1 MIVKK
6 EVNYDLECKNPPIIE
21 IGSHE
26 LNVESFSLEISL
38 YQNYKKL
45 EFGNGDTVTAALVSG
60 GILIDSDRECTIA
73 DNKVTLDITNKK
85 NETATVRAGRMLIE
99 LSITTST
106 NEVYV
111 LPTAFVVRVEKSIL
125 DDAVVTENSVG
136 SVADAVKQ
144 INDASG
150 EYESLSARLL
160 ADYNAIT
167 LALASKLNDASGSVK
182 TANLD
187 SGSVT
192 TGKLAGLAVTAAKIA
207 NNTITA
213 DKLTNE
219 LRSQLPTITVWSYE
233 TSQANNFT
241 VPTNYEGKLG
251 DIVVVST
258 GSGSGGRI
266 FMLKQIVS
274 AYGTSTYFWDDVTN
288 LDDNEVTTA
297 KINGGAVTTV
307 KIADGAVTT
316 AKIYSGAVTEA
327 KLSADFKNV
336 TPKIKVWSYETS
348 QTNNFTVPSTYEGKI
363 GDIVVVTTGTGTGGK
378 MFVCARIISAY
389 GSSQYYW
396 EEITLVSRV
405 SALESTVGS
414 IDSVLQAI
422 IDGGA
427 SNE

>member
-6 EVNYDLECKNPPIIE
+6 EVNYDLECKFPPIIE

-45 EFGNGDTVTAALVSG
+45 EFDEGDTVTAALVSG
-60 GILIDSDRECTIA
+60 GMLIDSDRECTTD

-99 LSITTST
+99 LSIKTST
-106 NEVYV
+106 GEVYV
-111 LPTAFVVRVEKSIL
+111 LPTAFVVRVGKSIL
-125 DDAVVTENSVG
+125 DDAVVTEDSVG

-167 LALASKLNDASGSVK
+167 LALASKLNNSNGSVK
-182 TANLD
+182 TTNLA
-187 SGSVT
+187 SG
-192 TGKLAGLAVTAAKIA
+192 AVTEAKLSSDFK
-207 NNTITA
+207 NVTP
-213 DKLTNE
+213 K
-219 LRSQLPTITVWSYE
+219 ITVWSYE
-233 TSQANNFT
+233 TSQANGFT

-266 FMLKQIVS
+266 FLLKQIVS
-274 AYGTSTYFWDDVTN
+274 AYGTSTYFWDDVTT
-288 LDDNEVTTA
+288 LDDNEVTTT

-327 KLSADFKNV
+327 KLSSDFKNV
-336 TPKIKVWSYETS
+336 TPKITVWSYETS

-363 GDIVVVTTGTGTGGK
+363 GDIVVVTAGTGSGGK
-378 MFVCARIISAY
+378 MFVCARIVSAY
-389 GSSQYYW
+389 GGSQYYW

-405 SALESTVGS
+405 TALESTVGA
-414 IDSVLQAI
+414 IDSALQAI

>member
-26 LNVESFSLEISL
+26 LNIESFSLEISL

-45 EFGNGDTVTAALVSG
+45 EFDSGDTVTAALVSG
-60 GILIDSDRECTIA
+60 GILIDSERECTID
-73 DNKVTLDITNKK
+73 DNKVALDITNKK

-99 LSITTST
+99 LSIKTST

-111 LPTAFVVRVEKSIL
+111 LPTAFIVRVEKSIL
-125 DDAVVTENSVG
+125 DDAVVTEDSVG

-167 LALASKLNDASGSVK
+167 LALANKLDNASGSVK
-182 TANLD
+182 TTNLD

-213 DKLTNE
+213 DKLTDE
-219 LRSQLPTITVWSYE
+219 LRRQLPTITVWSYE
-233 TSQANNFT
+233 TSRANSFT
-241 VPTNYEGKLG
+241 VPTN
-251 DIVVVST
+251 
-258 GSGSGGRI
+258 
-266 FMLKQIVS
+266 
-274 AYGTSTYFWDDVTN
+274 
-288 LDDNEVTTA
+288 
-297 KINGGAVTTV
+297 
-307 KIADGAVTT
+307 
-316 AKIYSGAVTEA
+316 
-327 KLSADFKNV
+327 
-336 TPKIKVWSYETS
+336 
-348 QTNNFTVPSTYEGKI
+348 YEGKI
-363 GDIVVVTTGTGTGGK
+363 GDIVVVTAGTGSGGK
-378 MFVCARIISAY
+378 MFVCARIVSAY

-405 SALESTVGS
+405 TALESTVGA
-414 IDSVLQAI
+414 IDSALQAI